1 MASPENTDAN
11 KLYTWL
17 YNLLD
22 NYLEEREIGQLF
34 SQRVAFRLSE
44 EYGPE
49 PDIAFVKSARLHLV
63 TRGFV
68 NGPPDLAI
76 EIVSPES
83 VERDYE
89 KKLDAYEAFGVPE
102 YWIIDEDAQRVVL
115 LRLNK
120 KGKYAEVRP
129 RQGVLASQVLT
140 GFWFR
145 PEWLWAHPRPKKRAV
160 LGEILS
166 PKL

>member
-1 MASPENTDAN
+1 MKSAERVTRPSPRKRSGDCTFDDFCQLVKPHQKADLLDGIIHMASPENTDAN

-17 YNLLD
+17 YRLLGD
-22 NYLEEREIGQLF
+22 YVEEREIGQLF

-76 EIVSPES
+76 
-83 VERDYE
+83 
-89 KKLDAYEAFGVPE
+89 
-102 YWIIDEDAQRVVL
+102 
-115 LRLNK
+115 
-120 KGKYAEVRP
+120 
-129 RQGVLASQVLT
+129 
-140 GFWFR
+140 
-145 PEWLWAHPRPKKRAV
+145 
-160 LGEILS
+160 
-166 PKL
+166 